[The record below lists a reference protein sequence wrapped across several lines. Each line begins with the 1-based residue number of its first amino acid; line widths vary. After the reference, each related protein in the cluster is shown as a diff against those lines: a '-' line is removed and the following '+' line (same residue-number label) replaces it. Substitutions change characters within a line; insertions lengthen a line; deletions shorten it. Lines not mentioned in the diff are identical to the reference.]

1 MSVRELRSRERMLT
15 DRLQSGSFLVDL
27 LHERLTESE
36 MMHVIS
42 VYQATVQSLTEARDQ
57 LQAYLDAEKDKF
69 KAAAIEEYQAS
80 GATRVHGDGFRASVR
95 VSSSYCPVEASAILQ
110 NHALYEQALNDGVVR
125 EERKIVK
132 SKVKGKYAELL
143 APAAQER
150 VSGVVVRIDEDADG
164 E

>member
-1 MSVRELRSRERMLT
+1 MSVHELRSRERALT

-42 VYQATVQSLTEARDQ
+42 VYQTTVQSLTDTRDQ
-57 LQAYLDAEKDKF
+57 LQACIDAEKDKF
-69 KAAAIEEYQAS
+69 KATALEEYQTS
-80 GATRVHGDGFRASVR
+80 GTTRVRGDGFRASVR
-95 VSSSYCPVEASAILQ
+95 VSSNYCPIEASAILQ
-110 NHALYEQALNDGVVR
+110 DHALYEQALNDGVVR

-143 APAAQER
+143 APAVQER
-150 VSGVVVRIDEDADG
+150 VSGVVVRIDEDEDG